1 MSLAT
6 LIDAVGRSGGG
17 VLVLVVPPRGDPCD
31 EAFARAAAGDV
42 RGALRSARA
51 AVRER
56 DDARSRFALG
66 WALVLAGRGARG
78 YPLLR
83 AGVGPPETVCPPLG
97 LVATWME
104 DFDTARR
111 APDGVP
117 ELEFRLGDWRAAR
130 AHATGHTLARLDAVT
145 GDFAAARAGFEPES
159 SVSAHAGLG
168 LLELSG
174 GDAARALAH
183 LERASRLARSS
194 GLREPNVVQWAPDLI
209 ETQVRLGHSG
219 DARGSLDAFDRLAA
233 LTRRRWALA
242 AAERCR
248 GLLVAAGD
256 VDATFARAQQ
266 LARRVPSPFE
276 HGRLELCWGERLRR
290 DGRRVEARMRLG
302 EALARFDALG
312 AAPWAERAAA
322 ELRATGARARRGPRA
337 RGTDLTAQ
345 ELRIAKLVSE
355 GLTNKDVAARLFLS
369 PRTVETHLAHAF
381 RKLDVRTRTELAHV
395 LMASSSTA

>member
-78 YPLLR
+78 YPLFR

-145 GDFAAARAGFEPES
+145 GDFAAARAALRAG
-159 SVSAHAGLG
+159 VVGLG
-168 LLELSG
+168 ARRAR
-174 GDAARALAH
+174 AARA
-183 LERASRLARSS
+183 
-194 GLREPNVVQWAPDLI
+194 Q
-209 ETQVRLGHSG
+209 
-219 DARGSLDAFDRLAA
+219 
-233 LTRRRWALA
+233 RR
-242 AAERCR
+242 
-248 GLLVAAGD
+248 
-256 VDATFARAQQ
+256 
-266 LARRVPSPFE
+266 
-276 HGRLELCWGERLRR
+276 
-290 DGRRVEARMRLG
+290 
-302 EALARFDALG
+302 
-312 AAPWAERAAA
+312 
-322 ELRATGARARRGPRA
+322 RRGPRA
-337 RGTDLTAQ
+337 RAP
-345 ELRIAKLVSE
+345 R
-355 GLTNKDVAARLFLS
+355 AREPARALQR
-369 PRTVETHLAHAF
+369 PARAERGPVGA
-381 RKLDVRTRTELAHV
+381 
-395 LMASSSTA
+395 